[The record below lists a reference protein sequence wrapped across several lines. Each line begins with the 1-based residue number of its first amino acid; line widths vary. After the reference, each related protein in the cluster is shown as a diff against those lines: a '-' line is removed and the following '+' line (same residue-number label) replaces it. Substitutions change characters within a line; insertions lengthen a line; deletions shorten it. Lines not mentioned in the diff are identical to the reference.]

1 VPPSLISFTL
11 LHREAECSTVALRKG
26 LSSKSSKAA
35 EPALTAQGAFSIGT
49 IAIGV
54 PSIFEAGSAL
64 FEANQPAH
72 GLRQIAMS
80 SLQTRRDLPA
90 NTVVVACA
98 LVYRCR
104 FMRLTVMQVIHI
116 ASEYRGVLTES
127 PLKLPNSLTFS
138 RSIF

>member
-64 FEANQPAH
+64 FKTNQPAH
-72 GLRQIAMS
+72 GLRQIA
-80 SLQTRRDLPA
+80 D
-90 NTVVVACA
+90 VF
-98 LVYRCR
+98 LVD
-104 FMRLTVMQVIHI
+104 T
-116 ASEYRGVLTES
+116 
-127 PLKLPNSLTFS
+127 P
-138 RSIF
+138 